1 MYLADSMKNS
11 QTAYVILG
19 LLSIEGRQSG
29 YDMRKTIQGSVG
41 YFWGESYGQIYPTLK
56 RLASEGLITPRGRV
70 ETGRAKT
77 RRAAQGRGGRQEYTL
92 TAAGHARLR
101 EWLALPYRED
111 PPRDEFLL
119 KLFFGREAGPGVAE
133 RQVRE
138 FQEKNR
144 RVLATIEEIG
154 RMGTAKNAE
163 HPHFRYWILTLEY
176 GVTQIRAAL
185 EWSERALETLQ
196 QMETAGRRGA
206 EKKPRRPAKRRG

>member
-1 MYLADSMKNS
+1 MKNS

-56 RLASEGLITPRGRV
+56 RLASDGLITPRGRV

-77 RRAAQGRGGRQEYTL
+77 RRAAQGWGGRQEYTL

-176 GVTQIRAAL
+176 GVAQIRAAL

>member
-1 MYLADSMKNS
+1 MKSS

-29 YDMRKTIQGSVG
+29 YDMRRTIQGSVG

-176 GVTQIRAAL
+176 GVAQIRAAL

>member
-1 MYLADSMKNS
+1 MKNS

-176 GVTQIRAAL
+176 GVAQIRAAL

>member
-29 YDMRKTIQGSVG
+29 YDMRRTIQGSVG

-77 RRAAQGRGGRQEYTL
+77 RRAAPGRGGRQEYTL

-176 GVTQIRAAL
+176 GVAQIRAAL

>member
-1 MYLADSMKNS
+1 MYLVDSMKSS

-56 RLASEGLITPRGRV
+56 RLASDGLITPRGRV

-176 GVTQIRAAL
+176 GVAQIRAAL

>member
-1 MYLADSMKNS
+1 MYLVDIMKSS

-29 YDMRKTIQGSVG
+29 YDMRRTIQGSVG

-77 RRAAQGRGGRQEYTL
+77 GRAAQGRGGRQEYTL

-176 GVTQIRAAL
+176 GVAQIRAAL

>member
-176 GVTQIRAAL
+176 GVAQIRAAL

>member
-1 MYLADSMKNS
+1 MYLVDSMKSS

-56 RLASEGLITPRGRV
+56 RLASDGLITPRGRV

-77 RRAAQGRGGRQEYTL
+77 GRAAQGRGGRQEYTL

-176 GVTQIRAAL
+176 GVAQIRAAL

>member
-56 RLASEGLITPRGRV
+56 RLASDGLITPRGRV

-176 GVTQIRAAL
+176 GVAQIRAAL

>member
-1 MYLADSMKNS
+1 MYLVDSMKSS

-29 YDMRKTIQGSVG
+29 YDMRRTIQGSVG

-56 RLASEGLITPRGRV
+56 RLASDGLITPRGRV
-70 ETGRAKT
+70 ETG
-77 RRAAQGRGGRQEYTL
+77 RAAQGRGGRQEYTL

-176 GVTQIRAAL
+176 GVAQIRAAL